1 MEVVCPRPIS
11 SVLGEIREAKIEY
24 IDLVFT
30 SITGRTHVLTVPAS
44 DIEDVMENG
53 IGYDGSSVGFVGVE
67 ESDLALVP
75 DPSTF
80 AVYPRGFGD
89 KPVGVMVAY
98 SCREGKPYEL
108 DPRAILA
115 RAVARLKEEMGK
127 DVEYMVAPEI
137 EFWLFRKWDDEIEFH
152 DTASYLYPPPSDRG
166 YEVRLE
172 IGRILRSM
180 GINPVKLHHEVPPS
194 KHEIDFKFDH
204 ALRTADNT
212 ILYKYVV
219 RRVADEYDLVASFM
233 PKPFHET
240 YGAGMHTHQ
249 SLYDKA
255 RKQNLF
261 HGDKTYGLSE
271 TALGFIAGLL
281 RYARNITLA
290 TNPTVNSYKRLV
302 PGWEAPV
309 YITWARYNRSALIRI
324 PMARSPRQKRL
335 EYRATDG
342 TANPYLAFAAML
354 TAGLKGVKQGLE
366 PPEPVEENVYK
377 MTPEQRREKGIEVL
391 PGSLREAIDAALEE
405 PILAEAW
412 GKEAFERI
420 VEMKE
425 KEWREYSTTVHD
437 WERKRY
443 LEYW

>member
-1 MEVVCPRPIS
+1 MELLCPRPS
-11 SVLGEIREAKIEY
+11 AGVSERIRESRVEY
-24 IDLVFT
+24 VDLVFT
-30 SITGRTHVLTVPAS
+30 SITGRTHLLTVPAT

-80 AVYPRGFGD
+80 TVLPRGYGE
-89 KPVGVMVAY
+89 KPVGVMIAS

-108 DPRAILA
+108 DPRSILL
-115 RAVARLKEEMGK
+115 RAVQRLKESLGRE
-127 DVEYMVAPEI
+127 VEYMVAPEI
-137 EFWLFRKWDDEIEFH
+137 EFWLFQRQGDRIAFH
-152 DTASYLYPPPSDRG
+152 DEASYLYPPPADKG

-172 IGRILRSM
+172 IGLTLRSM
-180 GINPVKLHHEVPPS
+180 GIYPVKLHHEVPPS
-194 KHEIDFKFDH
+194 KHEIDFKYDH
-204 ALRTADNT
+204 AVRTADNT

-219 RRVADEYDLVASFM
+219 RRVAARYGLVASFM

-249 SLYDKA
+249 SLYNTA
-255 RKQNLF
+255 RKTNLF
-261 HGDKTYGLSE
+261 HGDKTYGFSE
-271 TALGFIAGLL
+271 TGLSFIAGLL
-281 RYARNITLA
+281 RYARAITLA

-309 YITWARYNRSALIRI
+309 YVTWAKYNRSALIRV
-324 PMARSPRQKRL
+324 PMAKSPRQKRI

-354 TAGLKGVKQGLE
+354 TAGLRGIKEGLE
-366 PPEPVEENVYK
+366 PPEPVEENIYR
-377 MTPEQRREKGIEVL
+377 MSEEERRKRGIQVL

-405 PILAEAW
+405 PILEEAW
-412 GKEAFERI
+412 GREAFQRI
-420 VEMKE
+420 VELKE
-425 KEWREYSTTVHD
+425 KEWKEYSTRVHD
-437 WERKRY
+437 WERQKY